1 MGLDLLGRPH
11 VLTPLYVLRDVLL
24 QLLVLQLPSV
34 PVRRE
39 RVVGMLRESY
49 RLDEIANE
57 RGLDIAQPG
66 HLDLADAVLEHK
78 LGDLLKLRGSELVL
92 RHLAHSFVLA
102 ANFKG

>member
-34 PVRRE
+34 PVRSE
-39 RVVGMLRESY
+39 CIVGMLRESY

-57 RGLDIAQPG
+57 RRFDIAQPS
-66 HLDLADAVLEHK
+66 HLDLADAFLEHK
-78 LGDLLKLRGSELVL
+78 LGDLLKLHGSELVL
-92 RHLAHSFVLA
+92 
-102 ANFKG
+102 